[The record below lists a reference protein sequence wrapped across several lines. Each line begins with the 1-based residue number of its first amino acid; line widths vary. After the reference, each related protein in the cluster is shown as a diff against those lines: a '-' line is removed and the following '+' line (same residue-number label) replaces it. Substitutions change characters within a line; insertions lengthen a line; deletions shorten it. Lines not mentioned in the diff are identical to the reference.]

1 MENFTIKLTAKELLL
16 INAILKDSSVTNMQ
30 RSTEFESEQVC
41 KIYKDLGMQFNDLN
55 IKIVDQA
62 TKQSDKNFGSLL
74 TK

>member
-62 TKQSDKNFGSLL
+62 TKQSDKNFVSLL